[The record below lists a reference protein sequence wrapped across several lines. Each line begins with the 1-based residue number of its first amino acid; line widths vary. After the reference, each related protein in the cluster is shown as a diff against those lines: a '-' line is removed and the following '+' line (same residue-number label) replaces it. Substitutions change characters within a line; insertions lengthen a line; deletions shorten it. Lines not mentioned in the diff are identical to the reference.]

1 MRIALLV
8 ALAYLVFVPFII
20 NLVDARPRS
29 DFYNGEPRYRAG
41 LREFP
46 TKGYHFRDKR
56 YRYSRG
62 ELLPFFPSQVTCVFL
77 ITLAIRTGC
86 KLEGTSRHLAALQ
99 KIRES
104 KKASA
109 DLHPHLPRPVKLQEI
124 RAGKAIS

>member
-29 DFYNGEPRYRAG
+29 HFYNGEPRYRG
-41 LREFP
+41 KLREFP
-46 TKGYHFRDKR
+46 TKGEYLRYRDKR

-86 KLEGTSRHLAALQ
+86 RLDGASRHLAALQ
-99 KIRES
+99 KIREG
-104 KKASA
+104 KGASA
-109 DLHPHLPRPVKLQEI
+109 DQSSAATP
-124 RAGKAIS
+124 